1 MFTYIWYYLLHL
13 LKKNSPP
20 KNFSFKRLQK
30 KYNPMLVI
38 NLIISLSVFSIINSL
53 TSIFLRWIKQVE
65 VLFSESWKCIL
76 YIKSLIFQKEYYSS
90 FKDGRVSRRA
100 KSLLYCD
107 KQRSKDDSPKQGFLN
122 ILYIYISQHCVKHRW
137 KVKRVI
143 NKAGMWFW
151 WVSCTLIFR
160 L

>member
-1 MFTYIWYYLLHL
+1 MFTYIWYYLLNL

-30 KYNPMLVI
+30 KDNPMLVI
-38 NLIISLSVFSIINSL
+38 NLIISLSVFNIINSL

-90 FKDGRVSRRA
+90 FKDGRVSRA
-100 KSLLYCD
+100 KSLLYRD